1 MVIVEKQ
8 SIYFNYMEGASQQ
21 ASEVCDVVKLGNSAK
36 SSFTGACH
44 SLGINGDCGHSNYF
58 TT

>member
-1 MVIVEKQ
+1 MVIEEKQ

-21 ASEVCDVVKLGNSAK
+21 ASEACDVVKLGNSAK

-44 SLGINGDCGHSNYF
+44 SLGIKSS
-58 TT
+58 TTTN